1 MPRLQNCGKLNLRA
15 EAPRPWYSVMATKG
29 AKASASLGGV
39 CCQRSDSDSGGLE
52 RESNV
57 RRAGARRGFRATAQS
72 AKGLP
77 RGVNPKDFNIGLGP
91 APEHDMSPHPLTPKN
106 PGHRGPTAGSW
117 QPRAGLWLDG
127 PSETTASVHCTLPR
141 RPERAGTCPY
151 FPWPQR
157 LFELTFTS
165 SRRPGQ
171 ALSDDVA

>member
-1 MPRLQNCGKLNLRA
+1 MVFCYGRLRQPRNQ
-15 EAPRPWYSVMATKG
+15 
-29 AKASASLGGV
+29 SLGISW
-39 CCQRSDSDSGGLE
+39 RGLLPE
-52 RESNV
+52 VRFRLGRPGTRESNV
-57 RRAGARRGFRATAQS
+57 RKAGARRGFRATAQS

-117 QPRAGLWLDG
+117 QPRAGLWPDG

-141 RPERAGTCPY
+141 PPERVGTCPY